1 LPAYILEL
9 VLCEVFGLGGRLE
22 ALIRIGGKLSPI
34 VALKESLRQGS
45 SSVLWRRRKRRW
57 LLRQR
62 PMNWPSKFVKDW
74 NSTGKKDPTGN
85 TDKSKTRFV
94 YSVKLTSLFWF
105 ANIHIMRS
113 KSVNILG
120 IETSC
125 DETAAAVVGDGKI
138 IKSCVIASQNKL
150 HEKYGGVVPE
160 IASRAHIEKIYPVIA
175 EAVEQAGVT
184 KDRIDAV
191 AVANQP
197 GLTIALVVGVTA
209 AKTLAFAWERPLIAI
224 NHLHA
229 HLQSAMLAE
238 ESLRLPAV
246 ALIVSG
252 GHTCLYDCES
262 PLELKLLGS
271 TIDDAAGEAF
281 DKVAT
286 ILKLGYPGGPS
297 IEKAAESGNPNAI
310 KFPRSMLGRDSLDFS
325 FSGIKTA
332 VLYYCRGQD
341 MKGENKVDSM
351 TEHEIADVAASF
363 QAAVIDVLVKK
374 TQRAAKKI
382 GARTVLLGGGVA
394 ANVRLREALQE
405 MCDSAKPAKKLHI
418 APKQYCTDNAV
429 MVASLGY
436 HKFKAGLFADLT
448 LEPKASG

>member
-1 LPAYILEL
+1 M
-9 VLCEVFGLGGRLE
+9 
-22 ALIRIGGKLSPI
+22 
-34 VALKESLRQGS
+34 
-45 SSVLWRRRKRRW
+45 
-57 LLRQR
+57 QR
-62 PMNWPSKFVKDW
+62 
-74 NSTGKKDPTGN
+74 
-85 TDKSKTRFV
+85 
-94 YSVKLTSLFWF
+94 
-105 ANIHIMRS
+105 

-125 DETAAAVVGDGKI
+125 DETAAAVVADGSVV
-138 IKSCVIASQNKL
+138 KSSVIASQTKL

-160 IASRAHIEKIYPVIA
+160 IASRAHIEKIYPVII
-175 EAVEQAGVT
+175 EAMAQAKTG
-184 KDRIDAV
+184 KDDIDAI

-209 AKTLAFAWERPLIAI
+209 AKTLSFVWEKPLIAI

-229 HLQSAMLAE
+229 HLHSAMLSE
-238 ESLRLPAV
+238 ENLQLPAV

-262 PLELKLLGS
+262 PLELKLLGH

-286 ILKLGYPGGPS
+286 ILKLLYPGGPS
-297 IEKAAESGNPNAI
+297 IEKAAAKGNPEAI
-310 KFPRSMLGRDSLDFS
+310 KFPRSMLGPKSLDFS

-351 TEHEIADVAASF
+351 SAQEIADIAASF

-374 TQRAAKKI
+374 TQRAANRIVAKTI
-382 GARTVLLGGGVA
+382 LLGGGVA
-394 ANVRLREALQE
+394 ANNQLRRRLQN
-405 MCDSAKPAKKLHI
+405 MCDSTEPPRKLLV

-429 MVASLGY
+429 MVASLAY
-436 HKFKAGLFADLT
+436 HKFKAGLFTDLT
-448 LEPKASG
+448 LEPKATG